1 MRSSWCGTDGTEQ
14 PLAQAGWCGAGGTG
28 TLWGSKEILLMALT
42 SEQLNDL
49 VERYCDR
56 VVDDMSKKEMEQMV
70 YELLTDSFAQK
81 EMEQMVY
88 EFLTD
93 SFAYESET
101 HMEALI
107 CSIYGEDYYNKLVE
121 EVTAA

>member
-70 YELLTDSFAQK
+70 YELLTDSFA
-81 EMEQMVY
+81 
-88 EFLTD
+88 
-93 SFAYESET
+93 YESET